1 MSIPKHIKEKIGKN
15 LFLKTNHPISIIK
28 DKIYEYFGDSYMKIE
43 NFPVEV
49 STVKNFDDL
58 CIALDHPSRSRS
70 DTYYISKNV
79 VLRTHM
85 TAFFTTVLNNYK
97 NGRYGQ
103 FQNFLFVGDVYRK
116 DEIDSTHYPVFH
128 QLDGVC
134 FLDKDQDP
142 ILEIKKNIGGLIEFV
157 FPDCEYEFKDEFY
170 PFNSKAFEV
179 NVSYNGKLIEVLGCG
194 VKKQE
199 IVENF
204 GVYNKQAWGFGLGL
218 DRLAMIFFDIPDI
231 RYLWSEDERF
241 ISQFE
246 KGKITHF
253 KPFSKHPS
261 VCKDISFF
269 KTKEFNLNEFY
280 ELCRGFG
287 GDLIESIK
295 LFDSFYSE
303 KEGKES
309 NSFRISYSSNERSL
323 TNEEINEI
331 HDSIKQEVSK
341 NTSLKLR

>member
-15 LFLKTNHPISIIK
+15 LFLKQNHPISIIK
-28 DKIYEYFGDSYMKIE
+28 DKIYEYFGDSFMKIE

-49 STVKNFDDL
+49 STIKNFDDL
-58 CIALDHPSRSRS
+58 CIPQDHPSRSSS
-70 DTYYISKNV
+70 DTYYSKKNV

-85 TAFFTTVLNNYK
+85 TAFLTTVLNNYNNK
-97 NGRYGQ
+97 RYGQ
-103 FQNFLFVGDVYRK
+103 FQNFLFIGDVYRK

-134 FLDKDQDP
+134 FLNKDQDP
-142 ILEIKKNIGGLIEFV
+142 ISEIKKTIGGLIEFL
-157 FPDCEYEFKDEFY
+157 FPGCEHEFKDEFY
-170 PFNSKAFEV
+170 PFNSQAFEV
-179 NVSYNGKLIEVLGCG
+179 NVNYNGKLIEVLGCG

-199 IVENF
+199 ILDSF
-204 GVYNKQAWGFGLGL
+204 GVSDKQAWGFGLGL

-261 VCKDISFF
+261 VYKDISFF

-280 ELCRGFG
+280 ELCRGIG

-303 KEGKES
+303 KDGKES
-309 NSFRISYSSNERSL
+309 NSFRIIYSSNERNL

-341 NTSLKLR
+341 NISLKLR

>member
-15 LFLKTNHPISIIK
+15 LFLKPNHPISIIK
-28 DKIYEYFGDSYMKIE
+28 DKIYEYFGDSFMKIE

-49 STVKNFDDL
+49 STIKNFDDL
-58 CIALDHPSRSRS
+58 CIPQDHPSRSRS
-70 DTYYISKNV
+70 DTYYSNKNV

-85 TAFFTTVLNNYK
+85 TAFLTTVLNNYNNK
-97 NGRYGQ
+97 RYGQ
-103 FQNFLFVGDVYRK
+103 FQNFLFIGDVYRK

-134 FLDKDQDP
+134 FLNKEQDP
-142 ILEIKKNIGGLIEFV
+142 ISEIKKTIGGLIEFL
-157 FPDCEYEFKDEFY
+157 FPGCEYEFKDDFY
-170 PFNSKAFEV
+170 PFNSQAFEV
-179 NVSYNGKLIEVLGCG
+179 NVNYNGKLIEVLGCG

-199 IVENF
+199 ILDNF
-204 GVYNKQAWGFGLGL
+204 GVSDKQAWGFGLGL

-231 RYLWSEDERF
+231 RYLY
-241 ISQFE
+241 
-246 KGKITHF
+246 
-253 KPFSKHPS
+253 
-261 VCKDISFF
+261 KDISFF

-280 ELCRGFG
+280 ELCRGVG

-309 NSFRISYSSNERSL
+309 NSFRITYSSNERNL

-341 NTSLKLR
+341 NISLKLR